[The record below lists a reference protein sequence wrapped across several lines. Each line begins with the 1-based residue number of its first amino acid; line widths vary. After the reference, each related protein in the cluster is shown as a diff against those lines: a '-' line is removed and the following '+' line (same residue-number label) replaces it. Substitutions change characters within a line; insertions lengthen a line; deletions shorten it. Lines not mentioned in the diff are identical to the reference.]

1 MKATRRQ
8 FLMTSTAAAL
18 AASAPVRTI
27 SAAVPMA
34 DAPLKRP
41 ENIVVTFEKG
51 RGLFEDNF
59 GQTVSWLMKESDKF
73 FSSLE
78 RSQRGNA
85 RDKYIPENFV
95 RSFARQTAFLEYVS
109 LFPDQVIADL
119 QQAALDNRMDSPP
132 PPIDY
137 GYEHYYGEYTP
148 WDYRQSLA
156 EKSDY
161 MDMLKSLKSRKDV
174 RAYIDAS
181 RQQFKD
187 LLKRYPVDPKIKYE
201 PVKAN
206 DIRVLFG
213 QPYYNNSYFTLN
225 QNSYKPFGALDWSD
239 DQSLNYR
246 IEKEFLEMHGVH
258 LGRYELAPDVQRF
271 MDANKNS
278 ILQRYKESQN
288 KDWLANEAC
297 MEPGANPRKP
307 FTADEKALFQKN
319 ADAFEA
325 CIDELKSRKDR
336 NHGALEYRVEVLGD
350 KLFSQTL
357 AEIKKTAELPQTIA
371 RQFAKGAKRAIQ
383 FNAIKGSAEAR
394 LVRRALLT
402 LWQATMKGHGI
413 QGGETAPVV
422 VQPFLAPKAVPA
434 LEYKPGGEIPAV
446 KKAEK
451 VFTPISPSV

>member
-18 AASAPVRTI
+18 AASTPIRKI
-27 SAAVPMA
+27 SAAVPTA
-34 DAPLKRP
+34 VAPLKRS

-59 GQTVSWLMKESDKF
+59 GQTVSWLMKESDEF

-78 RSQRGNA
+78 RSQRGYA
-85 RDKYIPENFV
+85 GDKYIPENFV

-132 PPIDY
+132 QPIDY
-137 GYEHYYGEYTP
+137 GYEHYYGEYRLL
-148 WDYRQSLA
+148 DYRQSVA

-201 PVKAN
+201 PVKAS

-213 QPYYNNSYFTLN
+213 QPYYNNSYFTLD
-225 QNSYKPFGALDWSD
+225 QDSYKPFGALDWLD

-288 KDWLANEAC
+288 RDWLENEAC

-307 FTADEKALFQKN
+307 FKEDEKVLFQKN
-319 ADAFEA
+319 ATAFEA
-325 CIDELKSRKDR
+325 CIDELKNRKDKR
-336 NHGALEYRVEVLGD
+336 YRVEVLGD

-357 AEIKKTAELPQTIA
+357 AEIKKAAELPETVA
-371 RQFAKGAKRAIQ
+371 RQFTDGAKRAVQ
-383 FNAIKGSAEAR
+383 FNGIKGSADSR

-413 QGGETAPVV
+413 QDD
-422 VQPFLAPKAVPA
+422 VQPSLSSKAVPA
-434 LEYKPGGEIPAV
+434 IAHMPTMEMPTV
-446 KKAEK
+446 KTAEK
-451 VFTPISPSV
+451 APAPVPLSA